1 MPQIYD
7 TIARSG
13 VCAVSGAI
21 AGSIVGGIFGSVY
34 ALAGSPHAPNV
45 PVLWKIA
52 LGLSVFAWL
61 IVVVMVGIFGNYGV
75 LNAAVKALVT
85 SLVTGV
91 VTVWLIYL
99 LHIGFAGTLL
109 GWLVGFLIGRF
120 FCKMCSTYQT
130 GGATNGVKA

>member
-1 MPQIYD
+1 MPQIYN

-21 AGSIVGGIFGSVY
+21 AGSIVGGIFGLVY
-34 ALAGSPHAPNV
+34 ALAMSPRAPNLS
-45 PVLWKIA
+45 VLWEIA
-52 LGLSVFAWL
+52 FGLSVFAWL
-61 IVVVMVGIFGNYGV
+61 IVVVIVGVFGNYGV
-75 LNAAVKALVT
+75 LNTALKALVP
-85 SLVTGV
+85 SLLTGV

-99 LHIGFAGTLL
+99 LHLGFAGMLL

-120 FCKMCSTYQT
+120 FCKACSAYQA

>member
-1 MPQIYD
+1 MPQIYN

-21 AGSIVGGIFGSVY
+21 AGSIVGGIFGTVY

-45 PVLWKIA
+45 SVVWEIS

-61 IVVVMVGIFGNYGV
+61 IVTVIVGVFGNYGV
-75 LNAAVKALVT
+75 LNSAVKALVT

-99 LHIGFAGTLL
+99 LHIGFIGMLL
-109 GWLVGFLIGRF
+109 GWLVGFFIGRF
-120 FCKMCSTYQT
+120 FCRRCSANQT